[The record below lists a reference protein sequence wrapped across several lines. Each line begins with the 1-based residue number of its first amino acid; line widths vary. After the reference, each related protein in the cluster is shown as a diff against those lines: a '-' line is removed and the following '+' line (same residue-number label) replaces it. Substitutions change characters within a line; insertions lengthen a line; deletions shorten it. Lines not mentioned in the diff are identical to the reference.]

1 MARTPSR
8 MVTAAAA
15 AVATVAAAAAAAIA
29 APTAGNCGTFAAV
42 GGAVR
47 MPATAAAASDGWVA
61 GTYFNKRALMFKPN
75 GGGGV
80 DPPGSGLLHY
90 TFRADVAGTYNVVLR
105 SNAPH
110 VTEHNDV
117 WVRVGGGG
125 SMFKGTPN
133 NLAVVSLTDEWV
145 KLYQNTGGD
154 RWHVGGVTKDH
165 DGHKVLTRPL
175 EAGEELTVTLSGRSS
190 RYAIA
195 DVMAVVCDPKRSS
208 CGSGWAPYD
217 AMVADSFSSRC
228 TRCARQ

>member
-29 APTAGNCGTFAAV
+29 APTTGRCGTFAAF

-47 MPATAAAASDGWVA
+47 MPTTATTASDGWVA
-61 GTYFNKRALMFKPN
+61 GTFFNKRALMFKPN

-80 DPPGSGLLHY
+80 DPPGSGLLAY
-90 TFRADVAGTYNVVLR
+90 TFRADVAGKYNIVLR

-117 WVRVGGGG
+117 WVRVGEGA
-125 SMFKGTPN
+125 SMFQGDPT
-133 NLAVVSLTDEWV
+133 NLAVEPLTDEWV
-145 KLYQNTGGD
+145 KLYQNTGGN

-165 DGHKVLTRPL
+165 DGHKVLTRWL
-175 EAGEELTVTLSGRSS
+175 AVGEELTVTLSGRSS

-195 DVMAVVCDPKRSS
+195 DVMAVVCDPTKSS
-208 CGSGWAPYD
+208 CGRGWAPYD
-217 AMVADSFSSRC
+217 VVVAESFSSPC